1 MAKTSNAKQKIC
13 EHAQHLFDIKG
24 YDQVSLREIAEA
36 AGTTIGNLTYHFP
49 QKENLIAAMQQDL
62 HAGFAN
68 DFYISENGEEILVN
82 LLESFREAQTNEEGN
97 RFYFRNLVELSKD
110 SKAIAEENEQFR
122 EKLYGYYSNCLAR
135 LVDKGFMRSDILE
148 SQYSNLSYVMVV
160 MSSVW
165 IQNTLPF
172 YDKNISSPSISVALT
187 DLIFP
192 YLTERG
198 RAFFNDN
205 VNDMDSKL

>member
-68 DFYISENGEEILVN
+68 DFYISENGEEILMN
-82 LLESFREAQTNEEGN
+82 LVESFREAQINEEGN
-97 RFYFRNLVELSKD
+97 QFYFRNLVELSKD

-122 EKLYGYYSNCLAR
+122 EQLYCYYSNCLAQ
-135 LVDKGFMRSDILE
+135 LVDKGLMRSDILE
-148 SQYSNLSYVMVV
+148 SQYRNLSYVMVV

-172 YDKNISSPSISVALT
+172 YDKNISSPPISVALT

-198 RAFFNDN
+198 RSFFNDN
-205 VNDMDSKL
+205 VNDVDLKL